1 MKTQLGKDKMDPIE
15 TDPMADAIA
24 DVVDT
29 LRDVIK
35 ENPEQAR
42 AVVALVALQGATAS
56 QGKEGAN
63 AVVDLAFSVADAFL
77 ARVTPGE

>member
-1 MKTQLGKDKMDPIE
+1 
-15 TDPMADAIA
+15 
-24 DVVDT
+24 
-29 LRDVIK
+29 
-35 ENPEQAR
+35 
-42 AVVALVALQGATAS
+42 VVALVALQGATAS